1 MRAATVTGG
10 LCALAT
16 PDGALLDAAAAACT
30 AAPVTWGAADWLRRP
45 PPRNWRGL
53 HPRKCIQLNHQF
65 PRCDAKTLPSTF
77 HSDRCATSATTHT
90 LRGLLP
96 KILFRVVLK
105 RRGKRLRA
113 PTCGG
118 ASASGSSAAKRAHR
132 AAVCG
137 PDNGLRSLGEPP
149 CADCPR
155 ASGVSA
161 APASPP
167 SRAAR
172 CGAGSVS
179 PSPSTRLQD
188 ASLCGLAPCIC
199 PLAVPP
205 WTGHAARLP
214 WMLAHRAARTG
225 PARRASAF
233 G

>member
-77 HSDRCATSATTHT
+77 HSDRCATSATTQATTHP

-105 RRGKRLRA
+105 RRGTTPRPTRWKRLRA

-137 PDNGLRSLGEPP
+137 PDNGLRSLGEPR
-149 CADCPR
+149 CADCPACVR
-155 ASGVSA
+155 RVRC
-161 APASPP
+161 P
-167 SRAAR
+167 SITAIESSSLR
-172 CGAGSVS
+172 C
-179 PSPSTRLQD
+179 R
-188 ASLCGLAPCIC
+188 
-199 PLAVPP
+199 
-205 WTGHAARLP
+205 
-214 WMLAHRAARTG
+214 
-225 PARRASAF
+225 
-233 G
+233 